1 MLTSDEQKVVSD
13 LVITNIGNLNEVKE
27 FDFSVKCDSC
37 SDDEI
42 DALDQLCANPSA
54 VTQIGECLWI
64 SVRYSC
70 VKEEYEISGNVSK

>member
-13 LVITNIGNLNEVKE
+13 LVIANIGDLNEVDE
-27 FDFSVKCDSC
+27 FDFVVKCSDC
-37 SDDEI
+37 SNAEI

-64 SVRYSC
+64 SVRYS
-70 VKEEYEISGNVSK
+70 VINDSYEISGECM